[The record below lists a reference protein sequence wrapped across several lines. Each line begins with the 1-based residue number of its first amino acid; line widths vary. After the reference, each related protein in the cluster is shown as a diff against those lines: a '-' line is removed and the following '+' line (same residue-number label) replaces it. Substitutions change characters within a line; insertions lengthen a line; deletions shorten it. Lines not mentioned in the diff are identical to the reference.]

1 MRTSGRWAM
10 TGILLAGLASIGS
23 ALAQETPRTGAGPDQ
38 DQANNE
44 RYWGIV
50 NNTNNAYKTWP
61 SSLSDPAFD
70 KWAQQRQQRRAAQ
83 SAAATPPKA
92 DTTHPA
98 PAADTPAT
106 PAPVAQR

>member
-10 TGILLAGLASIGS
+10 AGILVAGLASIGS
-23 ALAQETPRTGAGPDQ
+23 ALAQETPIKGAGPDQ

-70 KWAQQRQQRRAAQ
+70 KYTQRHRRAPQ
-83 SAAATPPKA
+83 AATATPPKA
-92 DTTHPA
+92 S
-98 PAADTPAT
+98 
-106 PAPVAQR
+106 RL